1 MKSVAFKY
9 IKIKQKIIIIFSI
22 LFLTI
27 SFSVYFY
34 FSSNFGSILI
44 QSFSDNLDRHISDIS
59 VKIDNDFFEDS
70 KSRLKFLNE
79 MNNEKDLIYLILK
92 DEKGKII
99 FNYNLN
105 KASIVQYE
113 FSDEK
118 FQRNDSIYKTFFPVF
133 KNNIKKG
140 VIYAGFSLNKLD
152 QTLRSKRRNTVFL
165 CIFIFIL
172 GMFTVFLSN
181 YIVSAP
187 LKNLVSLEKEIE
199 KNKYL
204 SQKSFISSDEI
215 GELGSIFKKMVEN
228 LEKAYNEVENV
239 NSELENRVT
248 ERTELLQQE
257 INEHKLTVAKLHKS
271 EIKLRALLNGIP
283 DLMFV
288 FSKEGYFL
296 DYKSESA
303 KNFLKSTGKVVG
315 KYIYDVFPKNIAS
328 DLLSNIQKT
337 IESEKPQ
344 FLEYQLD
351 INGQKRLYEALFVF
365 IDCNEVLAIIRDITE
380 RKLSEMVLIESESK
394 FRLLAETIPSAIFV
408 FSGSNF
414 IYSNPGT
421 EVLTGYSNRELLE
434 MNYWDFVHPDYRDE
448 VKQRGLACLKGKEII
463 EHFEFPIIHKCGEP
477 KWIEYAGKYYD
488 NRGKTAV
495 IGIAIDITERMKASE
510 KIRKLSLAVENSPA
524 MIVITDILGNMEYV
538 NPKFSSV
545 TGYSLDELYG
555 KNPRIFKS
563 GLTSKEEYEN
573 LWKTIK
579 TGNVWKGEFL
589 NKKKNGELFWES
601 NSISCI
607 KNSKGE
613 ITHFLGIKEDITEQ
627 KLIEEKLI
635 QSERDYRGLFEYAHD
650 AIIIFNPASDKILNS
665 NPSAS
670 RIFGL
675 SKNEIEKSSFAK
687 LWPDAESKVGLITN
701 VQKNYLVKNFE
712 IVFLKPDNSKLY
724 LELNATVIHYKGEKA
739 VMIIFRDISERKK
752 FEVKLIEAKENAE
765 CSEKLKTEFLT
776 RMSHEIRTPV
786 NTILSYSWL
795 LKDELENKVSDD
807 LKLAFKS
814 IDEGGRRL
822 IRTIDQILNMSQIQA
837 GSYDISIAKIDIVDN
852 VLNTLRREFL
862 NQVKQKGLEIN
873 ILKNTIDSVIPVDF
887 DTVTQIFSNLIDN
900 AIKFTDKG
908 KIDIRVYTEGEET
921 LVVEVSDTGVGISSE
936 FMPHLFSPFSQ
947 EEGGYTRSYEGNG
960 LGLALVKKYVDMNN
974 AAIEVN
980 SEKGKGTTFKVI
992 FNRNLV

>member
-1 MKSVAFKY
+1 
-9 IKIKQKIIIIFSI
+9 
-22 LFLTI
+22 
-27 SFSVYFY
+27 
-34 FSSNFGSILI
+34 
-44 QSFSDNLDRHISDIS
+44 
-59 VKIDNDFFEDS
+59 
-70 KSRLKFLNE
+70 
-79 MNNEKDLIYLILK
+79 
-92 DEKGKII
+92 
-99 FNYNLN
+99 
-105 KASIVQYE
+105 
-113 FSDEK
+113 
-118 FQRNDSIYKTFFPVF
+118 
-133 KNNIKKG
+133 
-140 VIYAGFSLNKLD
+140 
-152 QTLRSKRRNTVFL
+152 
-165 CIFIFIL
+165 
-172 GMFTVFLSN
+172 
-181 YIVSAP
+181 
-187 LKNLVSLEKEIE
+187 
-199 KNKYL
+199 
-204 SQKSFISSDEI
+204 
-215 GELGSIFKKMVEN
+215 
-228 LEKAYNEVENV
+228 
-239 NSELENRVT
+239 
-248 ERTELLQQE
+248 
-257 INEHKLTVAKLHKS
+257 
-271 EIKLRALLNGIP
+271 
-283 DLMFV
+283 
-288 FSKEGYFL
+288 
-296 DYKSESA
+296 
-303 KNFLKSTGKVVG
+303 
-315 KYIYDVFPKNIAS
+315 
-328 DLLSNIQKT
+328 
-337 IESEKPQ
+337 
-344 FLEYQLD
+344 
-351 INGQKRLYEALFVF
+351 
-365 IDCNEVLAIIRDITE
+365 
-380 RKLSEMVLIESESK
+380 MVLIESESK

-448 VKQRGLACLKGKEII
+448 LKQRGLACLKGKEII